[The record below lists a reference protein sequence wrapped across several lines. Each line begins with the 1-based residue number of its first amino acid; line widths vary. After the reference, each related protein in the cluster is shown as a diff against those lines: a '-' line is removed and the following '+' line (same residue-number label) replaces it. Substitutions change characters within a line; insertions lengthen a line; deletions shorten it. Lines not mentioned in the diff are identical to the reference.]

1 LPKVLRKL
9 FGSEPGPSPLPENL
23 LPDLVQRKP
32 ILLCLDYDGTI
43 SEIAREP
50 RLARP
55 VSGAV
60 EALRALAAHRGRVT
74 TALISG
80 RTLRDLRSMLP
91 VPPGIALA
99 GVHGLQLLDA
109 TGKIEVAHGIKE
121 CREDLESARS
131 WLDHNLPA
139 NSGFIVENKGVALAL
154 HYRQAARPIAHYVRD
169 SFEQFI
175 AERTTTLRSRHGKMV
190 LEALPKIA
198 TKATAVRTLW
208 QRAGHQFEPVYF
220 GDDLT
225 DEDAFTELAAH
236 GITVLV
242 GEPRQSAAR
251 YRVGGPADVVRL
263 LNALAAALEARTKRN
278 AAEPG

>member
-1 LPKVLRKL
+1 MPKVLRKL
-9 FGSEPGPSPLPENL
+9 FGSDSGPPLLPDNL

-50 RLARP
+50 KLARP
-55 VSGAV
+55 VDKVV
-60 EALRALAAHRGRVT
+60 EVLRLLAAHRGSVE

-80 RTLRDLRSMLP
+80 RSLRDLRSMLP

-109 TGKIEVAHGIKE
+109 TGKIEVARGVRE
-121 CREDLESARS
+121 CRDDLEVVRT

-139 NSGFIVENKGVALAL
+139 NSGFIIENKGVAIAL
-154 HYRQAARPIAHYVRD
+154 HYRQAAGPMAHYVRD

-175 AERTTTLRSRHGKMV
+175 IECTASLRARHGKMV
-190 LEALPKIA
+190 IEALPKIA
-198 TKATAVRTLW
+198 SKANALRALW
-208 QRAGHQFEPVYF
+208 GRVGDEYEPVYF

-225 DEDAFTELAAH
+225 DEDAFTELAAR
-236 GITVLV
+236 GISVLV
-242 GEPRQSAAR
+242 GEPRRTAAR
-251 YRVGGPADVVRL
+251 YRVRAPADVVR
-263 LNALAAALEARTKRN
+263 ALQALVTTLETSAN
-278 AAEPG
+278 VS

>member
-9 FGSEPGPSPLPENL
+9 FGSEPGPPPLPENL
-23 LPDLVQRKP
+23 LPDLVQRQP

-55 VSGAV
+55 VGGAV
-60 EALRALAAHRGRVT
+60 EALRAVAAHRERVT

-80 RTLRDLRSMLP
+80 RTVRDLRAMMSI
-91 VPPGIALA
+91 PPGIALA
-99 GVHGLQLLDA
+99 GVHGLQVLDP
-109 TGKIEVAHGIKE
+109 TGKIEVARGIKE
-121 CREDLESARS
+121 CREDLENARL

-139 NSGFIVENKGVALAL
+139 NAGFIVENKGVALAL
-154 HYRQAARPIAHYVRD
+154 HYRQAAGPIAHYVRD

-175 AERTTTLRSRHGKMV
+175 MERTSSLRPRHGKMV

-208 QRAGHQFEPVYF
+208 QRVGPEFEPVYF

-225 DEDAFTELAAH
+225 DEDAFSELAAD
-236 GITVLV
+236 GISVLV
-242 GEPRQSAAR
+242 GEPRRSAAR
-251 YRVGGPADVVRL
+251 YRVGGPADVVRM
-263 LNALAAALEARTKRN
+263 LNALAAALEALPKRN
-278 AAEPG
+278 AGEQS